1 MESIHEIIEYSYKQ
15 VEDVIDQ
22 NQNNYA
28 GRWWGSWPTYIPKSI
43 LISPNHFI

>member
-22 NQNNYA
+22 NQNYA
-28 GRWWGSWPTYIPKSI
+28 GRWWGSWPTYILKSI
-43 LISPNHFI
+43 LIYPNYFI